1 MKTKFKDLLLYTL
14 ACVGAVSLLISAID
28 KPKENSQ
35 NVGKYQVADSKFEN
49 QANIV
54 VLNTET
60 GVMKTY
66 YWVGAG
72 WEENPLFPSIRF
84 TH

>member
-35 NVGKYQVADSKFEN
+35 SVGKYHAVSTSDDV
-49 QANIV
+49 IIYD
-54 VLNTET
+54 TTT
-60 GVMKTY
+60 GKHRKAEFSYFPKT
-66 YWVGAG
+66 
-72 WEENPLFPSIRF
+72 F
-84 TH
+84 